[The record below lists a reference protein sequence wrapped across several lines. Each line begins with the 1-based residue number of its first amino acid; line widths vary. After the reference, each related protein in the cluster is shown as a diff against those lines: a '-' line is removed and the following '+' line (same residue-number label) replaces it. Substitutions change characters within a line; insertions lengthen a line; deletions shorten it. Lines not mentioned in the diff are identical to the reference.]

1 MIAISP
7 LGHGSGLPATAS
19 VKTHACQWKVKSMTI
34 DPNRI
39 RTISQVCAV
48 LARHA
53 SSADDRELFAGL
65 SAKWLSVALDRERA
79 DLVELDRFEDDG
91 GAASVGQD
99 RPTPS
104 CVAKELCGEGRLTAA
119 APISFLSLR

>member
-1 MIAISP
+1 MA
-7 LGHGSGLPATAS
+7 
-19 VKTHACQWKVKSMTI
+19 I

-39 RTISQVCAV
+39 RTISQVCSV

-53 SSADDRELFAGL
+53 SSAGDRELFAGL

-91 GAASVGQD
+91 GAASAGQIAQH
-99 RPTPS
+99 PA
-104 CVAKELCGEGRLTAA
+104 V
-119 APISFLSLR
+119 